1 MDKSKLIVVSGASKG
16 IGKAICERFLAG
28 GFHVVGCARNADTD
42 GAAHP
47 NFTFLSCDVT
57 QAEQILAFAQEVK
70 AKFGVPDVLVNNAG
84 TYIPGSLLDE
94 PDTALDFMLDVNL
107 KSAYGLTRAFL
118 REIVARK
125 SGTIFNVGST
135 ASFMP
140 YVNGGAYCIS
150 KFGLLG
156 FTETLREEL
165 KLHGIRV
172 TAVLPGATRTASWD
186 GTPLPD
192 ERFIRPE
199 DVAEAIWACYALS
212 PQTVVE
218 KIVLRPQLGDIT

>member
-1 MDKSKLIVVSGASKG
+1 MDKPKLIVVSGGSKG
-16 IGKAICERFLAG
+16 IGKAVSERFLAG
-28 GFHVVGCARNADTD
+28 GFRVVGCARSADTK

-57 QAEQILAFAQEVK
+57 QPEQILAFAQEVK
-70 AKFGVPDVLVNNAG
+70 ERFGIPDVLVNNAG
-84 TYIPGSLLDE
+84 TYLPGSLLDE

-107 KSAYGLTRAFL
+107 KSAYRLTRAFL
-118 REIVARK
+118 REMVARK
-125 SGTIFNVGST
+125 SGAIFNVGST
-135 ASFMP
+135 ASFTP

-165 KLHGIRV
+165 KPHQIRV

-186 GTPLPD
+186 GTTLPD
-192 ERFIRPE
+192 ERFIRPA
-199 DVAEAIWACYALS
+199 DVAEAIWACYALA